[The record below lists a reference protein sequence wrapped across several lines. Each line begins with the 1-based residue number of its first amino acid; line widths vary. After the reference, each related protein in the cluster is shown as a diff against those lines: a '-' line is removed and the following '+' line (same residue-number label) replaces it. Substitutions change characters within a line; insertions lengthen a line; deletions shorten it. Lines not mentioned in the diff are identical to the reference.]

1 MKKIYLD
8 HNATTPVLPEVFEA
22 MRPYFM
28 EEFGNASSIHGY
40 GRVARVV
47 IEESRQK
54 IAAIL
59 QCAPDEIVFTS
70 GGTESDNLAIK
81 GGAWA
86 KKDSGKHIIT
96 SAIEHHA
103 VLESCRYLKKTGFEV
118 TYLKPDRL
126 GRIASETLKQAI
138 RSDTILI
145 SIMHANNET
154 GVIQDIPSMSKIALE
169 SGIAFHTDAVQST
182 GKIPYSIPE
191 LGIEMLSISAH
202 KFYGP
207 KGVGLLY
214 IKKKTKIMPLNHGGS
229 HENNKRAGT
238 ENVPGIVGLAKALEV
253 AQRDLLDETNRLAK
267 IKSIFVDGVKKRIRD
282 IEIIGDQQ
290 NCIPNTVC
298 ISFKGIEGESIVLSL
313 DLKGIAVSSGSACS
327 SGSVNASHVILAMG
341 IPPEQ
346 AHGIIRFSFGRTN
359 SESDIVYILDV
370 LEQEIA
376 RIRSISPL
384 YGKA

>member
-1 MKKIYLD
+1 
-8 HNATTPVLPEVFEA
+8 
-22 MRPYFM
+22 
-28 EEFGNASSIHGY
+28 
-40 GRVARVV
+40 
-47 IEESRQK
+47 
-54 IAAIL
+54 
-59 QCAPDEIVFTS
+59 
-70 GGTESDNLAIK
+70 
-81 GGAWA
+81 
-86 KKDSGKHIIT
+86 
-96 SAIEHHA
+96 
-103 VLESCRYLKKTGFEV
+103 
-118 TYLKPDRL
+118 
-126 GRIASETLKQAI
+126 
-138 RSDTILI
+138 
-145 SIMHANNET
+145 
-154 GVIQDIPSMSKIALE
+154 
-169 SGIAFHTDAVQST
+169 
-182 GKIPYSIPE
+182 
-191 LGIEMLSISAH
+191 
-202 KFYGP
+202 
-207 KGVGLLY
+207 
-214 IKKKTKIMPLNHGGS
+214 MPLNHGGS